1 MENEEK
7 YLGYLKYT
15 GDMVDGGFLDARKSA
30 QALLGFD
37 EAIRFF
43 VYKEAPALRTTN
55 FELPVRVKKGSWEIA
70 IPEFVELIKLS
81 GGVVVTAYGVKASQ
95 KMAER
100 DFENIGL
107 KDVFFKSLQAIQWVI
122 KIGKHL
128 GDLTIKEF
136 SNVKFKENNEL
147 IGIQNAEGEFLYVP
161 KNFLDFYVETTPKFL
176 SRISEL
182 VEDERVLSVGVY
194 QGGKLTEEKITRKDR
209 VIFTQEDE
217 DKEDVLFPE
226 LEHGQNVALQGEVTR
241 GNEMSNTIG
250 FGYQGHILTCYPESG
265 SIVKFK
271 PSLFLQCR
279 IHGTIT
285 RLDEKGYLNSKRP
298 KIIFTHIEPLEIE
311 KENLSL
317 FDENT

>member
-1 MENEEK
+1 MENEEQ

-43 VYKEAPALRTTN
+43 VYKESPALRATD
-55 FELPVRVKKGSWEIA
+55 FELPVRIKKGSWEIV
-70 IPEFVELIKLS
+70 IPEWIELIKLS
-81 GGVVVTAYGVKASQ
+81 GGAIVAAYGVKASQ

-107 KDVFFKSLQAIQWVI
+107 KDIFSKSLQAIQWVI

-147 IGIQNAEGEFLYVP
+147 IGIQNSEGEFLYVP
-161 KNFLDFYVETTPKFL
+161 KSFLDFYVETTPKFL
-176 SRISEL
+176 SKISEL
-182 VEDERVLSVGVY
+182 VEDERVLSIGVY
-194 QGGKLTEEKITRKDR
+194 QNGKLTEEKITRKDR

-217 DKEDVLFPE
+217 EDVLFPE

-241 GNEMSNTIG
+241 GNETTNTIG
-250 FGYQGHILTCYPESG
+250 FRYQEHILTCHPESG

-271 PSLFLQCR
+271 PSLFLQCQ
-279 IHGTIT
+279 IQGTIT
-285 RLDEKGYLNSKRP
+285 RLDEKGYLNLKKP
-298 KIIFTHIEPLEIE
+298 KIIFTHIEPLGIE